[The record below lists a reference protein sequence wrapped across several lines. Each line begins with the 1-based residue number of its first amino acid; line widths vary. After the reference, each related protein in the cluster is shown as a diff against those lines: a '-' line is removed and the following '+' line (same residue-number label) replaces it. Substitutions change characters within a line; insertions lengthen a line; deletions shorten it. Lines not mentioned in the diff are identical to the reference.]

1 MQGFWDGFE
10 KRAAIAAGGDDGLV
24 TQYIHKFP
32 LRNEEEKSKYRRAS
46 AAAGGLVGGILSMP
60 LGALIGTAIHGA
72 KSGPFVKGE
81 GKAALKG
88 SAIAALLGGALG
100 GGLEGYQAMRE
111 SNKGYG
117 ITHSTHSLE
126 DAKLKADKYH
136 KPFFKTIMGMG
147 DKD

>member
-10 KRAAIAAGGDDGLV
+10 KRAATVSGGDNGLV
-24 TQYIHKFP
+24 TQYVHKFP

-60 LGALIGTAIHGA
+60 LGALIGTALNA
-72 KSGPFVKGE
+72 KNNPFGKGE

-111 SNKGYG
+111 SNKGFG
-117 ITHSTHSLE
+117 TTHSTHSPE
-126 DAKLKADKYH
+126 DAKLKAEKYH

-147 DKD
+147 DDK